1 MLRYPLHEGFIAAA
15 RRRPEIWRLLLGSVI
30 AFAVY
35 MLGIFAIVGLAWRQL
50 GAGEVSLETV
60 VAADE
65 PETLLILL
73 TTFIGMALGPM
84 VAARLLHQR
93 SVGSL
98 FGRAPIVLRDFVV
111 ATAAVGAVFS
121 VSIFGWFVMF
131 DALPGMPLAEWL
143 WVLPVALIC
152 VLIQTGAEEVLF
164 RGYLQQ
170 QLAAR
175 FATPVVWM
183 VIPSV
188 AFGLVHFDAASAG
201 ASVWIVVFSA
211 ALFGFIAADLTAHT
225 GSIGAAWGFHFANNV
240 VALLIIATQ
249 GSLTGLALFRT
260 PYAISETDVIW
271 PLILV
276 DLAFMLLAWLLVR
289 RLIRR

>member
-1 MLRYPLHEGFIAAA
+1 MPNYPLHEGFIAPA
-15 RRRPEIWRLLLGSVI
+15 RRRPQIWRLLLGTVI
-30 AFAVY
+30 AFAIY
-35 MLGIFAIVGLAWRQL
+35 MLGVFAIVGVAWRQL

-65 PETLLILL
+65 PQTLLILL
-73 TTFIGMALGPM
+73 TTFIGMAVGPM
-84 VAARLLHQR
+84 VAVRLLHNR
-93 SVGSL
+93 SAASL
-98 FGRAPIVLRDFVV
+98 FGRAPLVLRDFVV
-111 ATAAVGAVFS
+111 ATVAVGGLFS
-121 VSIFGWFVMF
+121 ISVLGWFTLY
-131 DALPGMPLAEWL
+131 DALPGMPLADWL
-143 WVLPVALIC
+143 WILPAALLC

-164 RGYLQQ
+164 RGYFQQ

-175 FATPVVWM
+175 FATPLVWI

-188 AFGLVHFDAASAG
+188 AFGMVHYNAASAG
-201 ASVWIVVFSA
+201 TTVWIVVLSA
-211 ALFGFIAADLTAHT
+211 SLFGFIAADLTAHT

-240 VALLIIATQ
+240 IALLIIGTQ